1 MSVGLRQDGTHD
13 TCRPSTGTGST
24 RNNTNSKGSR
34 WFRNTV
40 HVHRNYIQPWSG
52 FFLRHKIMT
61 VDQDVIMVEKKYEMD
76 LLLADTV
83 ESSPKPEGCGTGDEL
98 HPIC

>member
-1 MSVGLRQDGTHD
+1 MAHTIPVVHRLVLAQLATTQTPRDQDGSETLF
-13 TCRPSTGTGST
+13 TSTETTSSHG
-24 RNNTNSKGSR
+24 
-34 WFRNTV
+34 
-40 HVHRNYIQPWSG
+40 
-52 FFLRHKIMT
+52 
-61 VDQDVIMVEKKYEMD
+61 DVIMVEKKYEMD